1 MYLAHHELGSDLM
14 IIVNG
19 LHSCMFP
26 DRFDAVLFCVL
37 AYVCRLHTASVGNY
51 TGASDVWKHCTA
63 DPEPKT

>member
-1 MYLAHHELGSDLM
+1 
-14 IIVNG
+14 
-19 LHSCMFP
+19 MFP